1 MNNILVTGSTG
12 QLGSDVVKEL
22 LKRGYSTL
30 SPNRSE
36 LNLCSEDNIRNYILN
51 SNCEAIVHCAA
62 YTQVDKA
69 EDEKDLCIKINAT
82 ATKHIVKCAKILDI
96 PMIYISTDYVFDG
109 TKDGEYTENDETNPI
124 NIYGESKLAGE
135 KYVQEILDKYYIV
148 RTSWV
153 FNINGKNFIETML
166 RLSKANN
173 QLSIVN
179 DQIGSPTYTKDLS
192 RLLVDMLETS
202 KYGLYHATNEGYC
215 SWYEFANTIFKLANI
230 NIDIN
235 SFDEKYWDIDS
246 TPLRNL
252 DGRLNMTYEQ
262 LEELVKVLNKEEHD
276 LSKHKNFDY
285 KILKELKERNII

>member
-215 SWYEFANTIFKLANI
+215 SWYEFADTIFKLANI
-230 NIDIN
+230 NIYIKAIN
-235 SFDEKYWDIDS
+235 SNEYASRAKR
-246 TPLRNL
+246 PLNS
-252 DGRLNMTYEQ
+252 
-262 LEELVKVLNKEEHD
+262 K
-276 LSKHKNFDY
+276 LSKDKLIEYGFKPLPHWEDALKDY
-285 KILKELKERNII
+285 LIRRRDLLI

>member
-36 LNLCSEDNIRNYILN
+36 FNLCSEDSIRNYILN

-109 TKDGEYTENDETNPI
+109 TKDGKYTENDETNPI

-230 NIDIN
+230 NIDIKAIN
-235 SFDEKYWDIDS
+235 SNEYASRAKRPMNS
-246 TPLRNL
+246 
-252 DGRLNMTYEQ
+252 
-262 LEELVKVLNKEEHD
+262 K
-276 LSKHKNFDY
+276 LSKDKLIEYGFKPLPNWEDALKDY
-285 KILKELKERNII
+285 LIRRRDLLI

>member
-36 LNLCSEDNIRNYILN
+36 FNLCSEDSIRNYILN

-166 RLSKANN
+166 RLSNANN

-230 NIDIN
+230 NIDIRAIN
-235 SFDEKYWDIDS
+235 SNEYASRAKR
-246 TPLRNL
+246 PLNS
-252 DGRLNMTYEQ
+252 
-262 LEELVKVLNKEEHD
+262 K
-276 LSKHKNFDY
+276 LSKDKLIEYGFKPLPHWEDALKDY
-285 KILKELKERNII
+285 LIRRRDLLI

>member
-109 TKDGEYTENDETNPI
+109 TKDGKYTENDETNPI

-166 RLSKANN
+166 RLSKVNN

-230 NIDIN
+230 NIDIKAIN
-235 SFDEKYWDIDS
+235 SNEYASRAKRPMNS
-246 TPLRNL
+246 
-252 DGRLNMTYEQ
+252 
-262 LEELVKVLNKEEHD
+262 K
-276 LSKHKNFDY
+276 LSKDKLIEYGFKPLPHWEDALKDY
-285 KILKELKERNII
+285 LIRRGDLLI

>member
-82 ATKHIVKCAKILDI
+82 ATKHIAKCAKILDI

-109 TKDGEYTENDETNPI
+109 TKDGKYTENDETNPI

-215 SWYEFANTIFKLANI
+215 SWYEFENTIFKLANI
-230 NIDIN
+230 NIDIKAIN
-235 SFDEKYWDIDS
+235 SNEYASRAKRPMNS
-246 TPLRNL
+246 
-252 DGRLNMTYEQ
+252 
-262 LEELVKVLNKEEHD
+262 K
-276 LSKHKNFDY
+276 LSKDKLIEYGFKPLPHWEDALKDY
-285 KILKELKERNII
+285 LIRRGDLLI

>member
-69 EDEKDLCIKINAT
+69 EDEKDLCIKINTT

-230 NIDIN
+230 NIDIKAIN
-235 SFDEKYWDIDS
+235 SNEYASRAKR
-246 TPLRNL
+246 PLNS
-252 DGRLNMTYEQ
+252 
-262 LEELVKVLNKEEHD
+262 K
-276 LSKHKNFDY
+276 LSKDKLIEYGFKPLPHWEDALKDY
-285 KILKELKERNII
+285 LIRRGDLLI

>member
-82 ATKHIVKCAKILDI
+82 ATKHIAKCAKILDI

-109 TKDGEYTENDETNPI
+109 TKDGKYTENDETNPI

-230 NIDIN
+230 NLDIRAIN
-235 SFDEKYWDIDS
+235 SNEYASRAKR
-246 TPLRNL
+246 PLNS
-252 DGRLNMTYEQ
+252 
-262 LEELVKVLNKEEHD
+262 K
-276 LSKHKNFDY
+276 LSKDKLIEYGFKPLPNWEDALKDY
-285 KILKELKERNII
+285 LIRRRDLLI

>member
-166 RLSKANN
+166 RLSKTNN

-230 NIDIN
+230 NIDIKAIN
-235 SFDEKYWDIDS
+235 SNEYASRAKRPMNS
-246 TPLRNL
+246 
-252 DGRLNMTYEQ
+252 
-262 LEELVKVLNKEEHD
+262 K
-276 LSKHKNFDY
+276 LSKDKLIEYGFKPLPHWEDALKDY
-285 KILKELKERNII
+285 LIRRRDLLI

>member
-36 LNLCSEDNIRNYILN
+36 FNLCSEDSIRNYILN

-215 SWYEFANTIFKLANI
+215 SWYEFADTIFKLANI
-230 NIDIN
+230 NIDIKAIN
-235 SFDEKYWDIDS
+235 SNEYASSAKR
-246 TPLRNL
+246 PLNS
-252 DGRLNMTYEQ
+252 
-262 LEELVKVLNKEEHD
+262 K
-276 LSKHKNFDY
+276 LSKDKLIEYGFKPLPHWEDALKDY
-285 KILKELKERNII
+285 LIRRRDLLI

>member
-36 LNLCSEDNIRNYILN
+36 FNLCSEDSIRNYILN

-166 RLSKANN
+166 HLSKANN

-230 NIDIN
+230 NIDIKAIN
-235 SFDEKYWDIDS
+235 SNEYASRAKR
-246 TPLRNL
+246 PLNS
-252 DGRLNMTYEQ
+252 
-262 LEELVKVLNKEEHD
+262 K
-276 LSKHKNFDY
+276 LSKDKLIEYGFKPLPHWEDALKDY
-285 KILKELKERNII
+285 LIRRRDLLI

>member
-36 LNLCSEDNIRNYILN
+36 FNLCSEDSIINYILN

-109 TKDGEYTENDETNPI
+109 TKDGKYTENDETNPI

-192 RLLVDMLETS
+192 RLLVDMIETN

-215 SWYEFANTIFKLANI
+215 SWYEFADTIFKLANI
-230 NIDIN
+230 NIDIKAIN
-235 SFDEKYWDIDS
+235 SNEYASRAKR
-246 TPLRNL
+246 PLNS
-252 DGRLNMTYEQ
+252 
-262 LEELVKVLNKEEHD
+262 K
-276 LSKHKNFDY
+276 LSKDKLIEYGFKPLPHWEDALKDY
-285 KILKELKERNII
+285 LIRRRDLLI

>member
-69 EDEKDLCIKINAT
+69 EDEKDLCIKINTT

-230 NIDIN
+230 NIDIKAIN
-235 SFDEKYWDIDS
+235 SNEYASRAKRPMNS
-246 TPLRNL
+246 
-252 DGRLNMTYEQ
+252 
-262 LEELVKVLNKEEHD
+262 K
-276 LSKHKNFDY
+276 LSKDKLIEYGFKPLPHWEDALKDY
-285 KILKELKERNII
+285 LIRRRDLLI

>member
-36 LNLCSEDNIRNYILN
+36 LNLCSEDNIRNYISN

-82 ATKHIVKCAKILDI
+82 ATKHIAKCAKILDI

-109 TKDGEYTENDETNPI
+109 TKDGKYTENDETNPI

-230 NIDIN
+230 NIDIKAIN
-235 SFDEKYWDIDS
+235 SNEYASRAKRPMNS
-246 TPLRNL
+246 
-252 DGRLNMTYEQ
+252 
-262 LEELVKVLNKEEHD
+262 K
-276 LSKHKNFDY
+276 LSKDKLIEYGFKPLPHWEDALKDY
-285 KILKELKERNII
+285 LIRRGDLLI

>member
-215 SWYEFANTIFKLANI
+215 SWYEFADTIFKLANI
-230 NIDIN
+230 NIDIKAIN
-235 SFDEKYWDIDS
+235 SNEYASRAKR
-246 TPLRNL
+246 PLNS
-252 DGRLNMTYEQ
+252 
-262 LEELVKVLNKEEHD
+262 K
-276 LSKHKNFDY
+276 LSKDKLIEYGFKPLPHWEDA
-285 KILKELKERNII
+285 LKDNLIRRRDL

>member
-36 LNLCSEDNIRNYILN
+36 FNLCSEDSIRNYILN

-166 RLSKANN
+166 RLSKTNN

-215 SWYEFANTIFKLANI
+215 SWYEFADTIFKLANI
-230 NIDIN
+230 NIDIKAIN
-235 SFDEKYWDIDS
+235 SNEYASRAKRPMNS
-246 TPLRNL
+246 
-252 DGRLNMTYEQ
+252 
-262 LEELVKVLNKEEHD
+262 K
-276 LSKHKNFDY
+276 LSKDKLIEYGFKPLPHWEDALKDY
-285 KILKELKERNII
+285 LIRRRDLLI

>member
-36 LNLCSEDNIRNYILN
+36 FNLCSEDNIRNYILN
-51 SNCEAIVHCAA
+51 SNCESIVHCAA

-230 NIDIN
+230 NIDIKAIN
-235 SFDEKYWDIDS
+235 SNEYASRAKRPMNS
-246 TPLRNL
+246 
-252 DGRLNMTYEQ
+252 
-262 LEELVKVLNKEEHD
+262 K
-276 LSKHKNFDY
+276 LSKDKLIEYGFKPLPHWEDALKDY
-285 KILKELKERNII
+285 LIRRGDLLI

>member
-36 LNLCSEDNIRNYILN
+36 FNLCSEDSIRNYILN

-69 EDEKDLCIKINAT
+69 EDEKDLGIKINAT

-109 TKDGEYTENDETNPI
+109 TKDGKYTENDETNPI

-192 RLLVDMLETS
+192 RLLVDMIETN

-215 SWYEFANTIFKLANI
+215 SWYEFADTIFKLANI
-230 NIDIN
+230 NIDIKAIN
-235 SFDEKYWDIDS
+235 SNEYASRAKR
-246 TPLRNL
+246 PLNS
-252 DGRLNMTYEQ
+252 
-262 LEELVKVLNKEEHD
+262 K
-276 LSKHKNFDY
+276 LSKDKLIEFGFKPLPHWEDALKDY
-285 KILKELKERNII
+285 LIRRRDLLI

>member
-36 LNLCSEDNIRNYILN
+36 FNLCSEDSIRNYILN

-82 ATKHIVKCAKILDI
+82 ATKHIAKCAKILDI

-109 TKDGEYTENDETNPI
+109 TKDGKYTENDETNPI

-230 NIDIN
+230 NIDIKAIN
-235 SFDEKYWDIDS
+235 SNEYASRAKRPMNS
-246 TPLRNL
+246 
-252 DGRLNMTYEQ
+252 
-262 LEELVKVLNKEEHD
+262 K
-276 LSKHKNFDY
+276 LSKDKLIEYGFKPLPHWEDSLKDY
-285 KILKELKERNII
+285 LIRRGDLLI

>member
-179 DQIGSPTYTKDLS
+179 DEIGSQTYTKDLS

-215 SWYEFANTIFKLANI
+215 SWYEFADTIFKLANI
-230 NIDIN
+230 NIDIKAIN
-235 SFDEKYWDIDS
+235 SNEYASRAKR
-246 TPLRNL
+246 PLNS
-252 DGRLNMTYEQ
+252 
-262 LEELVKVLNKEEHD
+262 K
-276 LSKHKNFDY
+276 LSKDKLIEFGFKPLPHWEDALKDY
-285 KILKELKERNII
+285 LIRRRDLLI

>member
-82 ATKHIVKCAKILDI
+82 ATKHIAKCAKILDI

-215 SWYEFANTIFKLANI
+215 SWYEFADTIFKLANI
-230 NIDIN
+230 NIDIKAIN
-235 SFDEKYWDIDS
+235 SNEYASRAKRPMNS
-246 TPLRNL
+246 
-252 DGRLNMTYEQ
+252 
-262 LEELVKVLNKEEHD
+262 K
-276 LSKHKNFDY
+276 LSKDKLIEYGFKPLPHWEDALKDY
-285 KILKELKERNII
+285 LIRRGDLLI

>member
-36 LNLCSEDNIRNYILN
+36 FNLCSEDSIRNYILN

-82 ATKHIVKCAKILDI
+82 ATKHIAKCAKILDI

-109 TKDGEYTENDETNPI
+109 TKDGKYTENDETNPI

-192 RLLVDMLETS
+192 RLLVDMIETN

-215 SWYEFANTIFKLANI
+215 SWYEFADTIFKLANI
-230 NIDIN
+230 YIDIKAIN
-235 SFDEKYWDIDS
+235 SNEYASRAKR
-246 TPLRNL
+246 PLNS
-252 DGRLNMTYEQ
+252 
-262 LEELVKVLNKEEHD
+262 K
-276 LSKHKNFDY
+276 LSKDKLIEFGFKPLPHWEDALKDY
-285 KILKELKERNII
+285 LIRRRDLLI

>member
-82 ATKHIVKCAKILDI
+82 ATKHIAKCAKILDI

-109 TKDGEYTENDETNPI
+109 TKDGKYTENDETNPI

-179 DQIGSPTYTKDLS
+179 DQIGSPTYTRDLS
-192 RLLVDMLETS
+192 RLLVDMLETN

-230 NIDIN
+230 NIDIKAIN
-235 SFDEKYWDIDS
+235 SNEYASRAKRPMNS
-246 TPLRNL
+246 
-252 DGRLNMTYEQ
+252 
-262 LEELVKVLNKEEHD
+262 K
-276 LSKHKNFDY
+276 LSKDKLIEYGFKPLPNWKDALKDY
-285 KILKELKERNII
+285 LIRRRDLLI

>member
-36 LNLCSEDNIRNYILN
+36 FNLCSEDSIRNYILN

-179 DQIGSPTYTKDLS
+179 YQIGSPTYTKDLS

-215 SWYEFANTIFKLANI
+215 SWYEFADTIFKLANI
-230 NIDIN
+230 NIDIKAIN
-235 SFDEKYWDIDS
+235 SNEYASRAKR
-246 TPLRNL
+246 PLNS
-252 DGRLNMTYEQ
+252 
-262 LEELVKVLNKEEHD
+262 K
-276 LSKHKNFDY
+276 LSKDKLIEYGFKPLPHWEDALKDY
-285 KILKELKERNII
+285 LIRRRDLLI

>member
-36 LNLCSEDNIRNYILN
+36 FNLCSEDNIRNYILN

-82 ATKHIVKCAKILDI
+82 ATKHIAKCAKILDI

-109 TKDGEYTENDETNPI
+109 TKDGKYTENDETNPI

-192 RLLVDMLETS
+192 RLLVDMIETN

-215 SWYEFANTIFKLANI
+215 SWYEFADTIFKLANI
-230 NIDIN
+230 NIDIKAIN
-235 SFDEKYWDIDS
+235 SNEYASRAKR
-246 TPLRNL
+246 PLNS
-252 DGRLNMTYEQ
+252 
-262 LEELVKVLNKEEHD
+262 K
-276 LSKHKNFDY
+276 LSKDKLIEFGFKPLPHWEDALKDY
-285 KILKELKERNII
+285 LIRRRDLLI

>member
-36 LNLCSEDNIRNYILN
+36 FNLCSEDNIRNYILN
-51 SNCEAIVHCAA
+51 SNCESIVHCAA

-109 TKDGEYTENDETNPI
+109 TKDGKYTENDETNPI

-230 NIDIN
+230 NIDIKAIN
-235 SFDEKYWDIDS
+235 SNEYASRAKR
-246 TPLRNL
+246 PLNS
-252 DGRLNMTYEQ
+252 
-262 LEELVKVLNKEEHD
+262 K
-276 LSKHKNFDY
+276 LSKDKLIEYGFKPLPHWEDALKDY
-285 KILKELKERNII
+285 LIRRRDLLI

>member
-36 LNLCSEDNIRNYILN
+36 FNLCSEDSIRNYILN

-69 EDEKDLCIKINAT
+69 EDEKDLFIKINAT

-109 TKDGEYTENDETNPI
+109 TKDGKYTENDETNPI

-179 DQIGSPTYTKDLS
+179 DQIGSPTYTRDLS

-215 SWYEFANTIFKLANI
+215 SWYEFADTIFKLANI
-230 NIDIN
+230 NIDIKAIN
-235 SFDEKYWDIDS
+235 SNEYASRAKRPMNS
-246 TPLRNL
+246 
-252 DGRLNMTYEQ
+252 
-262 LEELVKVLNKEEHD
+262 K
-276 LSKHKNFDY
+276 LSKDKLIEYGFKPLPHWEDALKDY
-285 KILKELKERNII
+285 LIRRGDLLI

>member
-215 SWYEFANTIFKLANI
+215 SWYEFADTIFKLANI
-230 NIDIN
+230 NIDIKAIN
-235 SFDEKYWDIDS
+235 SNESRAKR
-246 TPLRNL
+246 PLNS
-252 DGRLNMTYEQ
+252 
-262 LEELVKVLNKEEHD
+262 K
-276 LSKHKNFDY
+276 LSKDKLIEYGFKPLPHWEDALKDY
-285 KILKELKERNII
+285 LIRRRDLLI

>member
-22 LKRGYSTL
+22 LKRGYSIL

-36 LNLCSEDNIRNYILN
+36 FNLCSEDSIRNYILN

-69 EDEKDLCIKINAT
+69 EDEKDLCIKINTT

-215 SWYEFANTIFKLANI
+215 SWYEFADTIFKLANI
-230 NIDIN
+230 NIDIKAIN
-235 SFDEKYWDIDS
+235 SNEYASRAKR
-246 TPLRNL
+246 PLNS
-252 DGRLNMTYEQ
+252 
-262 LEELVKVLNKEEHD
+262 K
-276 LSKHKNFDY
+276 LSKDKLIEYGFKPLPHWEDALKDY
-285 KILKELKERNII
+285 LIRRRDLLI

>member
-1 MNNILVTGSTG
+1 MNNIFVTGSTG

-36 LNLCSEDNIRNYILN
+36 FNLCSEDSIRNYILN

-69 EDEKDLCIKINAT
+69 EDEKDLCIKINTT

-215 SWYEFANTIFKLANI
+215 SWYEFADTIFKLANI
-230 NIDIN
+230 NIDIKAIN
-235 SFDEKYWDIDS
+235 SNEYASRAKR
-246 TPLRNL
+246 PLNS
-252 DGRLNMTYEQ
+252 
-262 LEELVKVLNKEEHD
+262 K
-276 LSKHKNFDY
+276 LSKDKLIEYGFKPLPHWEDALKDY
-285 KILKELKERNII
+285 LIRRGDLLI

>member
-36 LNLCSEDNIRNYILN
+36 FNLCSEDSIRNYILN

-82 ATKHIVKCAKILDI
+82 ATKHIAKCAKILDI

-109 TKDGEYTENDETNPI
+109 TKDGKYTENDETNPI

-192 RLLVDMLETS
+192 RLLVDMIETN

-215 SWYEFANTIFKLANI
+215 SWYEFADTIFKLANI
-230 NIDIN
+230 NIDIKAIN
-235 SFDEKYWDIDS
+235 SNEYASRAKR
-246 TPLRNL
+246 PLNS
-252 DGRLNMTYEQ
+252 
-262 LEELVKVLNKEEHD
+262 K
-276 LSKHKNFDY
+276 LSKDKLIEYGFKPLPHWEDALKDY
-285 KILKELKERNII
+285 LIRRRDLLI

>member
-36 LNLCSEDNIRNYILN
+36 FNLCSEDSIRNYILN

-82 ATKHIVKCAKILDI
+82 ATKHIAKCAKILDI

-230 NIDIN
+230 NIDIKAIN
-235 SFDEKYWDIDS
+235 SNEYASRAKR
-246 TPLRNL
+246 PLNS
-252 DGRLNMTYEQ
+252 
-262 LEELVKVLNKEEHD
+262 K
-276 LSKHKNFDY
+276 LSKDKLIEYGFKPLPHWEDALKDY
-285 KILKELKERNII
+285 LIRRGDLLI

>member
-69 EDEKDLCIKINAT
+69 EDEKDLGIKINAT

-166 RLSKANN
+166 RLSKTNN
-173 QLSIVN
+173 QVSIVN

-215 SWYEFANTIFKLANI
+215 SWYEFADTIFKLANI
-230 NIDIN
+230 NIDIKAIN
-235 SFDEKYWDIDS
+235 SNEYASRAKRPMNS
-246 TPLRNL
+246 
-252 DGRLNMTYEQ
+252 
-262 LEELVKVLNKEEHD
+262 K
-276 LSKHKNFDY
+276 LSKDKLIEYGFKPLPHWEDALKDY
-285 KILKELKERNII
+285 LIRRRDLLI

>member
-166 RLSKANN
+166 RLSKTNN

-179 DQIGSPTYTKDLS
+179 DQIGSPTYTRDLS
-192 RLLVDMLETS
+192 RLLVDMLETN

-230 NIDIN
+230 NIDIKAIN
-235 SFDEKYWDIDS
+235 SNEYASRAKR
-246 TPLRNL
+246 PLNS
-252 DGRLNMTYEQ
+252 
-262 LEELVKVLNKEEHD
+262 K
-276 LSKHKNFDY
+276 LSKDKLIEYGFKPLSHWKDALKDY
-285 KILKELKERNII
+285 LIRRRDLLI

>member
-36 LNLCSEDNIRNYILN
+36 FNLCSEDSIRNYILN

-82 ATKHIVKCAKILDI
+82 ATKHIDKCAKILDI

-230 NIDIN
+230 NIDIKAIN
-235 SFDEKYWDIDS
+235 SNEYASRAKR
-246 TPLRNL
+246 PLNS
-252 DGRLNMTYEQ
+252 
-262 LEELVKVLNKEEHD
+262 K
-276 LSKHKNFDY
+276 LSKDKLIEYGFKPLPHWEDALKDY
-285 KILKELKERNII
+285 LIRRRDLLI

>member
-82 ATKHIVKCAKILDI
+82 ATKHIAKCAKILDI

-109 TKDGEYTENDETNPI
+109 TKDGKYTENDETNPI

-215 SWYEFANTIFKLANI
+215 SWYEFADTIFKLANI
-230 NIDIN
+230 NIDIKAIN
-235 SFDEKYWDIDS
+235 SNEYASRAKR
-246 TPLRNL
+246 PLNS
-252 DGRLNMTYEQ
+252 
-262 LEELVKVLNKEEHD
+262 K
-276 LSKHKNFDY
+276 LSKDKLIEYGFKPLPHWEDALKDY
-285 KILKELKERNII
+285 LIRRRDLLI

>member
-36 LNLCSEDNIRNYILN
+36 FNLCSEDSIRNYILN

-82 ATKHIVKCAKILDI
+82 ATKHIAKCAKILDI

-109 TKDGEYTENDETNPI
+109 TKDGKYTENDETNPI

-230 NIDIN
+230 NIDIKAIN
-235 SFDEKYWDIDS
+235 SNEYASRAKR
-246 TPLRNL
+246 PLNS
-252 DGRLNMTYEQ
+252 
-262 LEELVKVLNKEEHD
+262 K
-276 LSKHKNFDY
+276 LSKDKLIEYGFKPLPHWEDALKDY
-285 KILKELKERNII
+285 LIRRRDLLI

>member
-82 ATKHIVKCAKILDI
+82 ATKHIAKCAKILDI

-109 TKDGEYTENDETNPI
+109 TKDGKYTENDETNPI

-230 NIDIN
+230 NIDIKAIN
-235 SFDEKYWDIDS
+235 SNEYASRAKRPMNS
-246 TPLRNL
+246 
-252 DGRLNMTYEQ
+252 
-262 LEELVKVLNKEEHD
+262 K
-276 LSKHKNFDY
+276 LSKDKLIEYGFKPLPHWEDALKDY
-285 KILKELKERNII
+285 LIRRRDLLI

>member
-215 SWYEFANTIFKLANI
+215 SWYEFADTIFKLANI
-230 NIDIN
+230 NIDIKAIN
-235 SFDEKYWDIDS
+235 SNEYASRDKR
-246 TPLRNL
+246 PLNS
-252 DGRLNMTYEQ
+252 
-262 LEELVKVLNKEEHD
+262 K
-276 LSKHKNFDY
+276 LSKDKLIEYGFKPLPHWEDALKDY
-285 KILKELKERNII
+285 LIRRRDLLI

>member
-22 LKRGYSTL
+22 LKRGYSNL

-36 LNLCSEDNIRNYILN
+36 FNLCSEDSIRNYILN

-62 YTQVDKA
+62 YTQVEKA
-69 EDEKDLCIKINAT
+69 EDEKDLCIKINTT

-230 NIDIN
+230 NIDIKAIN
-235 SFDEKYWDIDS
+235 SNEYASRAKR
-246 TPLRNL
+246 PLNS
-252 DGRLNMTYEQ
+252 
-262 LEELVKVLNKEEHD
+262 K
-276 LSKHKNFDY
+276 LSKDKLIEYGFKPLPHWEDALKDY
-285 KILKELKERNII
+285 LIRRRDLLI